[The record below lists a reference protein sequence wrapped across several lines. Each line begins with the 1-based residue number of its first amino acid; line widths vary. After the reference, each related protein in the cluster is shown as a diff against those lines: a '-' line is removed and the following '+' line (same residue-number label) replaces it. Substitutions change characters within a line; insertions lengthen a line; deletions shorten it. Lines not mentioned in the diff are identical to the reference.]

1 MKKWFLAACL
11 PLMIV
16 SCDIFGLGDDGDDD
30 DTMIVDPPMANVS
43 FDYEDKILSGD
54 TLVLTTYV
62 RLVDPE
68 VLFNNMPM
76 EIEVIDNLPA
86 DNNAGSASDESAE
99 VPPAVGGTSEAYF
112 IKVRIPESFNGYYD
126 VRIDAVRSDYP
137 SSGILTNVLER
148 GVSVFTMQENGQADF
163 HTGRPVWTDV
173 SDALVLLETVDMLPE
188 RSEYSGMKFTT
199 RQTLDSVKCFDA
211 KEEFL
216 PSARL
221 YGFHTISSQY
231 LFAYLTY
238 TSHID
243 TIYSEMDGYV
253 AYATPEEVTYPVVIV
268 SDNGFILSF
277 EELYREDAFAFNSPY
292 DIQFRCDA
300 ADCFYFMPESE
311 RGATISDAAIYRVK
325 IDEEMLTS
333 IPQPIEEDDYE
344 WIVRQIADV
353 EQVHDGHIGA
363 SNSNEF
369 SWQVYGDLVVLSE
382 SSLIDGRT
390 SCSILPNSGTPSI
403 DFVGTPSVFVSPQG
417 SLCTLRRTDAVIS
430 KAKCYRG
437 RAVLIGGLR
446 TISISTSSTAVI
458 SLLPARPTTCIFR
471 EKDVITIGLPMEKF
485 YMKSAKCMTSTIWHR
500 KAISL
505 MQKLIFTR
513 LRLMASI
520 APVSIVVAIEPL
532 YYRLRRERYM
542 R

>member
-99 VPPAVGGTSEAYF
+99 VPPAVGGTGEAYF

-243 TIYSEMDGYV
+243 TIYSEMDG
-253 AYATPEEVTYPVVIV
+253 
-268 SDNGFILSF
+268 
-277 EELYREDAFAFNSPY
+277 
-292 DIQFRCDA
+292 
-300 ADCFYFMPESE
+300 
-311 RGATISDAAIYRVK
+311 
-325 IDEEMLTS
+325 
-333 IPQPIEEDDYE
+333 
-344 WIVRQIADV
+344 
-353 EQVHDGHIGA
+353 
-363 SNSNEF
+363 
-369 SWQVYGDLVVLSE
+369 
-382 SSLIDGRT
+382 
-390 SCSILPNSGTPSI
+390 
-403 DFVGTPSVFVSPQG
+403 
-417 SLCTLRRTDAVIS
+417 
-430 KAKCYRG
+430 
-437 RAVLIGGLR
+437 
-446 TISISTSSTAVI
+446 
-458 SLLPARPTTCIFR
+458 
-471 EKDVITIGLPMEKF
+471 
-485 YMKSAKCMTSTIWHR
+485 
-500 KAISL
+500 
-505 MQKLIFTR
+505 
-513 LRLMASI
+513 
-520 APVSIVVAIEPL
+520 
-532 YYRLRRERYM
+532 
-542 R
+542 

>member
-99 VPPAVGGTSEAYF
+99 VPPAVGGTGEAYF

-292 DIQFRCDA
+292 DMQFRCDA

-403 DFVGTPSVFVSPQG
+403 DFVELLLYLFLRKARFVHCAVP
-417 SLCTLRRTDAVIS
+417 DAVIS

-500 KAISL
+500 KAITL

-513 LRLMASI
+513 QLPTVFI